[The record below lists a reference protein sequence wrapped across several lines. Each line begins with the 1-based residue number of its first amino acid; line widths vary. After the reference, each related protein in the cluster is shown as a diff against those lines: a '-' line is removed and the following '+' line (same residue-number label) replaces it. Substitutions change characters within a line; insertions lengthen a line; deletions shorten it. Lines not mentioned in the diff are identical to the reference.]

1 MAPSTAKTD
10 ERDDLE
16 NGRGAGREGYA
27 GLWPEERL
35 MMMLDRK
42 VSISE
47 IILAVQIVGRLG

>member
-1 MAPSTAKTD
+1 MLK
-10 ERDDLE
+10 
-16 NGRGAGREGYA
+16 GYA